1 MHDPMTMALS
11 LVNPFRWTYKPHPK
25 YRSGDRK
32 AWDDMTQREREGR
45 DPLWPDGYREPI
57 GYIWHVDPERDGT
70 DDSCGWFRPKLTAK
84 QKARL
89 FNLAWSEARDP
100 HFFRVKDKRR
110 HIGEA
115 GSFADI
121 ETEARTMILLVA
133 RTIGVRVSVDEA
145 TRWACE
151 WFLESH
157 DALGR
162 SLCFQ
167 HGYHDNVR
175 QYEHEESEQFAE
187 RKRESRQQYVARRY
201 ENIAELILRERRP
214 WWRHPRWHVW
224 HWRIQIN
231 VVLWFKRWAFS
242 RCSVCGGRFAWR
254 EAPVTNNWNSFAP
267 RWFRSEPDVSHTR
280 CMNRRAP
287 QSDDLIGIQ
296 HDPASAT
303 TRTTEP
309 IVTHT
314 VFPIVKGA
322 PQFEVYPE
330 HEGKMVEAKKPPHE
344 FPKAS
349 GIMET
354 PPKPETND
362 A

>member
-1 MHDPMTMALS
+1 MHDPMTMAFS

-25 YRSGDRK
+25 YRSGEHK
-32 AWDDMTQREREGR
+32 PWCEMTHQEREGC
-45 DPLWPDGYREPI
+45 DPLWPLGYREPI

-100 HFFRVKDKRR
+100 HFFRIKDKRR

-157 DALGR
+157 DALGQ

-187 RKRESRQQYVARRY
+187 RKRESRQRYVARRY

-231 VVLWFKRWAFS
+231 AVLCFKRWAFS
-242 RCSVCGGRFAWR
+242 RCSACGGRFAWG
-254 EAPVTNNWNSFAP
+254 ESPVTNNWNSLGP
-267 RWFRSEPDVSHTR
+267 RWFRSEPDVAHAR
-280 CMNRRAP
+280 CGVGGKVPR
-287 QSDDLIGIQ
+287 SDDWNGIQ
-296 HDPASAT
+296 HDIASET

-309 IVTHT
+309 IGYTTMTNDEAMKNVEASDIIDLSIATHT
-314 VFPIVKGA
+314 IYPIT
-322 PQFEVYPE
+322 
-330 HEGKMVEAKKPPHE
+330 
-344 FPKAS
+344 KAS

-354 PPKPETND
+354 PPKPSTNE